1 MPICRHCGH
10 RYQEGA
16 ARYCPNCGQPQEPGA
31 QDMPSSETLPV
42 AEEPERMLWEG
53 EAKDLT
59 NLVSGGWLVSCRYRL
74 TNKALYFDEGLVT
87 TVSQQ
92 VPLWAVRDIDI
103 RQRFLQKRRGVA
115 DVVVTV
121 QHSEYTGMSTVLV
134 KDVEGALALRD
145 LLNQHAQQERLD
157 YQQRQQTR
165 YFER

>member
-1 MPICRHCGH
+1 
-10 RYQEGA
+10 
-16 ARYCPNCGQPQEPGA
+16 
-31 QDMPSSETLPV
+31 
-42 AEEPERMLWEG
+42 MLWEG

-59 NLVSGGWLVSCRYRL
+59 NLASDGRLVSCRYRL

-103 RQRFLQKRRGVA
+103 RQGFLQKRRGVA

-121 QHSEYTGMSTVLV
+121 QHSDYTGRSTVLV

-145 LLNQHAQQERLD
+145 LLNKHAQQERLD

-165 YFER
+165 YFGR